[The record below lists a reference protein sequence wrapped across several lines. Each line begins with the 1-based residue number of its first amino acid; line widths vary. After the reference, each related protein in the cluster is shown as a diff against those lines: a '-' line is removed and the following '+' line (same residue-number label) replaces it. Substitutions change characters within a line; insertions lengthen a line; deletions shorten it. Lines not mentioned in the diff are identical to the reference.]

1 MKRKE
6 ASEPIYGTRV
16 LFLFGGTE
24 RESSDAAVEW
34 MQSEC
39 GENCEPDESESSGR
53 VFESGKGHFVVWVKD
68 PGDFSA
74 LTHEIIHTGVRAMDH
89 IGHPI
94 AKGTDEPLAYY
105 CDWLTSEAI
114 KAQ

>member
-34 MQSEC
+34 MGSQ
-39 GENCEPDESESSGR
+39 GETIEPDDSEAKGR
-53 VFESGKGHFVVWVKD
+53 IFDSGKGHFVIWIKQD
-68 PGDFSA
+68 GDYSS
-74 LTHEIIHTGVRAMDH
+74 LTHEITHAGVAAMAY
-89 IGHPI
+89 IGHAI
-94 AKGTDEPLAYY
+94 TRESDEPMAYY
-105 CDWLTSEAI
+105 NDWLMKEALR
-114 KAQ
+114 